1 MVDKVIETG
10 VDQLINLVKEK
21 KKISI
26 VEAAKEIKTPLH
38 TVQKWVDFLV
48 EEKILGIEYKFTV
61 PHIYLNKDESNF
73 AKQKIEELKVDLQ
86 NYKDAFIMR
95 ARANSIPEIKIIDL
109 WKNHLINE
117 LEFKKPFFYNEARKR
132 GIAEKDVDKF
142 WEEYKNQ
149 LLDK

>member
-1 MVDKVIETG
+1 MVDKTIETG

-26 VEAAKEIKTPLH
+26 SEAAKVIKTPLH

-73 AKQKIEELKVDLQ
+73 AKQKIEELKADLQ

-95 ARANSIPEIKIIDL
+95 ARSNKIPEVRISDL
-109 WKNHLINE
+109 WKNHLTNE

-132 GIAEKDVDKF
+132 GLSEKDTDQF
-142 WEEYKNQ
+142 WEEYRSQ